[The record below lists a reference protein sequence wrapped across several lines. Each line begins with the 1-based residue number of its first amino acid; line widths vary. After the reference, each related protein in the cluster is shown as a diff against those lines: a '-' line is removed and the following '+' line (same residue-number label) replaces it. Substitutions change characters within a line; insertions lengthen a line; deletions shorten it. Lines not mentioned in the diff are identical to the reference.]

1 MNSSFAMISVLV
13 KSNLSERCLINL
25 LMNISSQALRSHLKL
40 ANIYDSNFNKKK
52 TDLPEMIVY
61 GCMINK

>member
-1 MNSSFAMISVLV
+1 MLN
-13 KSNLSERCLINL
+13 KL

-52 TDLPEMIVY
+52 TDLLEMIVY

>member
-40 ANIYDSNFNKKK
+40 TNIYDSNFNKKK
-52 TDLPEMIVY
+52 TDLLEMIVY